1 MSVPDMRSCVQY
13 AVDYPERCE
22 AVTEELD
29 FFKVASLSFARPDTD
44 SFPLLALAKR
54 AIADGGAMPAVLN
67 AADEIAVEAFLF
79 GKIGFTDIFTVVEK
93 TYEKM
98 ADAKSAVTIEAIIE
112 CDRRARGIAS
122 TLI

>member
-1 MSVPDMRSCVQY
+1 MRSCVQY
-13 AVDYPERCE
+13 AVDYPDRCE
-22 AVTEELD
+22 ATTEELD
-29 FFKVASLSFARPDTD
+29 LFSVGSLTFARPDTE

-67 AADEIAVEAFLF
+67 AADEVAVDAFLK
-79 GKIGFTDIFTVVEK
+79 GRIGFTDIFRTVEK

-98 ADAKSAVTIEAIIE
+98 ADAKSASELEAIIE
-112 CDRRARGIAS
+112 CDRRARSIAN